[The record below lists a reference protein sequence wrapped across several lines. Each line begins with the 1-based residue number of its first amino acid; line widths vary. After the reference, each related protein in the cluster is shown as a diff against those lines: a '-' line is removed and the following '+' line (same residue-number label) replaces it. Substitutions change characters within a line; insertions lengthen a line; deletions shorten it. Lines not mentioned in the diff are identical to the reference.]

1 MRIMEHTRVIWATMN
16 ASYRMKFLIPVG
28 GKSKTRA
35 RQSLGQL
42 MNNYREVVDFDF
54 DSGSMVVNGKP
65 MMSFNKE
72 YWLPSKDGEQPEIE
86 TLANDGPDLS
96 DTDALKYFH
105 DKLKLASKI
114 PFSRFDK
121 DSPATYEMTAEGLI
135 REEIKFSK
143 FINRLRSSFQ
153 ELLVKPLYIQVCL
166 KFPELQKDMNLK
178 SMISIQYNK
187 DNMFDEL
194 KTMEIMQKRLDFISA
209 LKDNLVETDENMNDV
224 PFFDLDFLVKK
235 YLKMDPSDLEQ
246 NAEVKKQ
253 KEEKKKKEGGGDDLG
268 LGI

>member
-1 MRIMEHTRVIWATMN
+1 
-16 ASYRMKFLIPVG
+16 
-28 GKSKTRA
+28 
-35 RQSLGQL
+35 
-42 MNNYREVVDFDF
+42 
-54 DSGSMVVNGKP
+54 

-153 ELLVKPLYIQVCL
+153 EILVKPLYIQICL
-166 KFPELQKDMNLK
+166 KFPELQKDLNLK
-178 SMISIQYNK
+178 SMVSIQYNK

-194 KTMEIMQKRLDFISA
+194 KTMEIMQKRLDFISS
-209 LKDNLVETDENMNDV
+209 LKDNLVETDSEMNDV
-224 PFFDLDFLVKK
+224 PYFDLDFLVKK
-235 YLKMDPSDLEQ
+235 YLKMDPSDLDQ
-246 NAEVKKQ
+246 NVKTKKM
-253 KEEKKKKEGGGDDLG
+253 KEEKKKKDAEAAGGDDG
-268 LGI
+268 LGDLGI